1 MLVVYK
7 FLQLS
12 SVFSEPQLVLAF
24 LRQKPVLSPVLS
36 PALRQV
42 HRSESSPGQR
52 CTLSVASRLLSQGH
66 HQQGRGRSLFRAAP
80 KAQVWNAGS
89 SPLPTTS

>member
-1 MLVVYK
+1 MLVCK

-36 PALRQV
+36 PALRQA
-42 HRSESSPGQR
+42 HRSESSLANAA
-52 CTLSVASRLLSQGH
+52 LSVASRLLSQGH

-80 KAQVWNAGS
+80 EARAWNAGS